1 MVRQRVDPGPNTF
14 GRSQAGPTNPRVA
27 SRSCHQYVSSCGTL
41 LPVKIVNR
49 CAITVAPR
57 QPFIECAQR
66 LSPDQPL
73 PPGAFE
79 PGLYL
84 LPVYDTREEAIE
96 LLAQGYEE
104 IFCSELETWSTDPS
118 AWPNPRS
125 LGLFQEWFAFQFFDL
140 VSDQDPEP
148 LAHYEVD
155 ESFLEDLR
163 SAIKDSPL
171 T

>member
-1 MVRQRVDPGPNTF
+1 MGSWVGLAALPSLTALPSG
-14 GRSQAGPTNPRVA
+14 
-27 SRSCHQYVSSCGTL
+27 

-57 QPFIECAQR
+57 QPFIASAQQ
-66 LSPDQPL
+66 LQPDQSL

-84 LPVYDTREEAIE
+84 LPAYDSREEAIE

-104 IFCSELETWSTDPS
+104 IFCSELETWSSDPA
-118 AWPNPRS
+118 AWPSPRS
-125 LGLFQEWFAFQFFDL
+125 LALFQEWFAFQFFDL
-140 VSDQDPEP
+140 VSDQAQEP
-148 LAHYEVD
+148 LAHDEVD
-155 ESFLEDLR
+155 ESFLDDLR
-163 SAIKDSPL
+163 NAIEDSPL